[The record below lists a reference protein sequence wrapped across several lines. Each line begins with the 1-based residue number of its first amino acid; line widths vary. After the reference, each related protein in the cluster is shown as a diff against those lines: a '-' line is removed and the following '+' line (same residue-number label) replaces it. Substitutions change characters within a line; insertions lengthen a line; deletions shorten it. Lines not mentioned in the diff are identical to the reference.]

1 MAEPDMTREL
11 IRRAFAA
18 EPFDADAGL
27 AEVVRRAGRA
37 TAAEPS
43 GFDADPAEGMHP
55 QRRRPRGLLVFAT
68 FAGVMGLVLTVGFF
82 GAGRLGGGSPVGVP
96 APVVS
101 PLGSVSPVP
110 VPEGS
115 LLPEETDDPGVSDL
129 PSNCASG
136 WTLAFAGDQFQVT
149 DRGSNCPPLRRDRL
163 VLLDANPGT
172 NGLIRPGSAVV
183 WPITGGPDMLQ
194 APFSFRVAGLDKPV
208 PGHTYELIHVDASQA
223 GQATAGADS
232 YPFYRRA
239 VTVSLHFVA

>member
-96 APVVS
+96 APPVVS
-101 PLGSVSPVP
+101 PMRPVSPVP

-115 LLPEETDDPGVSDL
+115 LLPEETGDPGMVTDL
-129 PSNCASG
+129 PSNCAVG
-136 WTLAFAGDQFQVT
+136 WQLTVDGGTFQVS
-149 DRGSNCPPLRRDRL
+149 DQGSNCPPLRRDRL
-163 VLLDANPGT
+163 VLMDAKPGT

-183 WPITGGPDMLQ
+183 WPITGVPDMLQ
-194 APFSFRVAGLDKPV
+194 PPFSFRVAGV
-208 PGHTYELIHVDASQA
+208 PAAQAGHTYSLIYVEPAQA
-223 GQATAGADS
+223 GKATPGAEA
-232 YPFYRRA
+232 YPFYLRARRI
-239 VTVSLHFVA
+239 S